1 MESGP
6 HTWGRGLHESG
17 VDLPAAHR
25 RVVTCARRAAARQE
39 QMPEQI
45 VLVVDDSPTILSLA
59 ETVLSRVGLRVI
71 PADCGE
77 AGIQCAIERTP
88 DLILLDYLLPDIN
101 GDDVCRA
108 ISGNM
113 TLASVPVVVMSARSE
128 EVASTFARLGNVV
141 DVLPKPFS
149 PDALLAVVVHALK
162 QQGRWHTPIPEG
174 VLDAAIDADSLE
186 LPSLN
191 KADTGSYAAVD
202 GQEAAL
208 TGDLGVI
215 SIADVLLLLQ
225 DRQLSG
231 LLRTNNGK
239 AHLEIT
245 VRRGRVDFAGARG
258 VPEEFLLGH
267 FLIRA
272 RQVDQDDLDQVIAE
286 RQVSPGCGLL
296 GADLCRR
303 GLLSAAGLRKAMTRQ
318 TMALVYEGLRWE
330 SGRFSF
336 HPGEPASPAAE
347 EAALGLAADGLI
359 MQGLRRIEGWR
370 IIGKEIGDFDV
381 AFVRNDDKIDAFGRD
396 RLLREEALILD
407 LVTGRNTVRDLVS
420 LSRFGSYEVTQIL
433 FRLLR
438 SKLIRRRV
446 APVVA

>member
-1 MESGP
+1 
-6 HTWGRGLHESG
+6 
-17 VDLPAAHR
+17 
-25 RVVTCARRAAARQE
+25 
-39 QMPEQI
+39 MPEQI

-59 ETVLSRVGLRVI
+59 ETVLARAGLRVI

-77 AGIQCAIERTP
+77 AAIQSAIERTP

-113 TLASVPVVVMSARSE
+113 TLANVPVVVMSARSE
-128 EVASTFARLGNVV
+128 AVASTFARLGNVV

-149 PDALLAVVVHALK
+149 PDALLAVVTHALK
-162 QQGRWHTPIPEG
+162 QHGRRRSTVPDTT
-174 VLDAAIDADSLE
+174 VDADSLE

-191 KADTGSYAAVD
+191 KANTGSH
-202 GQEAAL
+202 AAL
-208 TGDLGVI
+208 AAQDAALAGDLAVI

-225 DRQLSG
+225 DRQLTG
-231 LLRTNNGK
+231 LLRTDNGK

-245 VRRGRVDFAGARG
+245 VCNGRVDFAGARG

-267 FLIRA
+267 FLVRA
-272 RQVDQDDLDQVIAE
+272 RQVDEDALDQVIAE
-286 RQVSPGCGLL
+286 RHHTPGCGLL

-303 GLLSAAGLRKAMTRQ
+303 GLLSPAGLRKAMTRQ
-318 TMALVYEGLRWE
+318 TVALVYEGLRWE

-336 HPGEPASPAAE
+336 HPNEPASPEAE

-370 IIGKEIGDFDV
+370 IIGKELGDFDA

-396 RLLREEALILD
+396 RLLREEELILD
-407 LVTGRNTVRDLVS
+407 LVNGRNTVRDLVS